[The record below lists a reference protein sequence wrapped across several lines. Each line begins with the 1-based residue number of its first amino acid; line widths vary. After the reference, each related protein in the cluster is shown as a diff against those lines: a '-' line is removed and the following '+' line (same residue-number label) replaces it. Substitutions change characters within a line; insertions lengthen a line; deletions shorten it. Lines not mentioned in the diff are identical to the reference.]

1 MSKESQR
8 AESWRNRIVGEDTCD
23 PSQLL
28 ANPYNWRIHPHE
40 QELALRGILDEV
52 GWVQRV
58 IVNKRTGH
66 VVDGHLR
73 VATAISKGETA
84 VPVLYVDLTEDE
96 EKKVLLT
103 IDPVGAMAVMDADK
117 FKELLA
123 EVEFASEDAKKSI
136 EAAAEREGVDIPG
149 MTEADNTYT
158 GKIVVP
164 VYEPKGE
171 KPPVSALI
179 DRTKTAQLMAGIE
192 AAGLP
197 DEVAEFLRFAAERHT
212 VFNFR
217 QIAEFYCHADATVK
231 DLFEKSGLVII
242 DFDKAIENGFVHMTE
257 KLGEL
262 ADREEQD
269 ADA

>member
-1 MSKESQR
+1 MSKEPQR

-73 VATAISKGETA
+73 VATAISKGEKA

-103 IDPVGAMAVMDADK
+103 IDPIAGMAATDEEQLK
-117 FKELLA
+117 TLLA
-123 EVEFASEDAKKSI
+123 DVEI
-136 EAAAEREGVDIPG
+136 ESAAIRKALGVDEKLAAPEDVDDPLLVKHDLSKSPPTMTWVLVGIP
-149 MTEADNTYT
+149 T
-158 GKIVVP
+158 V
-164 VYEPKGE
+164 
-171 KPPVSALI
+171 
-179 DRTKTAQLMAGIE
+179 
-192 AAGLP
+192 
-197 DEVAEFLRFAAERHT
+197 RFAAIAKHVEAIAKIKDAVVEST
-212 VFNFR
+212 VN
-217 QIAEFYCHADATVK
+217 DAKHK
-231 DLFEKSGLVII
+231 D
-242 DFDKAIENGFVHMTE
+242 
-257 KLGEL
+257 
-262 ADREEQD
+262 
-269 ADA
+269 

>member
-1 MSKESQR
+1 MKKQVTVKQSKPVDG
-8 AESWRNRIVGEDTCD
+8 WRNRIVGEDVCD
-23 PSQLL
+23 PGQLL
-28 ANPYNWRIHPHE
+28 ANPFNWRIHPHE

-84 VPVLYVDLTEDE
+84 VPVLYVDLSEDE

-136 EAAAEREGVDIPG
+136 EAAGDGAGMFTVD
-149 MTEADNTYT
+149 ET
-158 GKIVVP
+158 GAP
-164 VYEPKGE
+164 
-171 KPPVSALI
+171 ALKDG
-179 DRTKTAQLMAGIE
+179 DRAPFRQCTFTLHDEQFEEVE
-192 AAGLP
+192 AAMRAAKSQGHGESAVNENSNGNALAWICQAFNRS
-197 DEVAEFLRFAAERHT
+197 VA
-212 VFNFR
+212 
-217 QIAEFYCHADATVK
+217 
-231 DLFEKSGLVII
+231 
-242 DFDKAIENGFVHMTE
+242 NG
-257 KLGEL
+257 
-262 ADREEQD
+262 
-269 ADA
+269 